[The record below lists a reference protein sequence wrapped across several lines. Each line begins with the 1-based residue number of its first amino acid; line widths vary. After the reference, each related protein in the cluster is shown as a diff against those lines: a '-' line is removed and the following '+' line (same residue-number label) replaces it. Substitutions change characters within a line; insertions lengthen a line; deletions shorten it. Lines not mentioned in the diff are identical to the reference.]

1 MAKKILLVEDDNFIR
16 EIYQHEL
23 EKAGLEITTAAT
35 GKAGLDL
42 AKSQDFDLILLDI
55 MLPEIDGFKVLEA
68 LKADGKTKNIDIVIL
83 SNLGQ
88 DDLLN
93 KALSLGA
100 KAYIIKSSTTPQQVV
115 TEVQSFIAQ
124 G

>member
-1 MAKKILLVEDDNFIR
+1 MDSKKILLIEDDNFIR
-16 EIYQHEL
+16 ELYQRQL
-23 EKAGLEITTAAT
+23 EKAGFAVVAVGNGRLGLEEA
-35 GKAGLDL
+35 GKQ
-42 AKSQDFDLILLDI
+42 KFDLILLDI

-68 LKADGKTKNIDIVIL
+68 LKGDSKTKNIDVVIL

-100 KAYIIKSSTTPQQVV
+100 KAYIIKSSTTPAQVV
-115 TEVQSFIAQ
+115 TEVQSFT